1 MGKNRNRVIAAALIG
16 TMAVVT
22 AGCGEL
28 NGSQVAATV
37 DGEEISM
44 GVLSFY
50 TRFQQAQT
58 SQMYMSMMGTDA
70 SGIWDQVEDEE
81 EGTTYGDSLRDDAL
95 NQLEEMCLLK
105 LHAEEYE
112 VSISDEEQK
121 KIEEAAAQFMEDNT
135 EETEASLAVNQ
146 DDIERFLEL
155 ATYYQKMRDP
165 IQDDVDTEVSDEE
178 AAQTTITYVQ
188 VQDSEETE
196 ESTESTDSES
206 ASSDTA
212 ESEDSKEESVDAQTQ
227 AQEVLD
233 QVLASADAD
242 MDAIAQSVDE
252 NLNASTVS
260 YSTNDEED
268 TTVPDALKEAVSG
281 LQDGEVVSSLVE
293 NEGSYYVVRLDQAF
307 DEEATENQKDT
318 IISERKQDLY
328 DETIQGWRDEAD
340 IQENKRNIR
349 KLEVTGNDSYSFKAE
364 ETTEDTGS
372 TEETAGDTGS
382 TEEMTE
388 DTGSTDAASEDA
400 GSAEETSEGTES
412 GE

>member
-1 MGKNRNRVIAAALIG
+1 M
-16 TMAVVT
+16 
-22 AGCGEL
+22 
-28 NGSQVAATV
+28 
-37 DGEEISM
+37 
-44 GVLSFY
+44 
-50 TRFQQAQT
+50 
-58 SQMYMSMMGTDA
+58 
-70 SGIWDQVEDEE
+70 
-81 EGTTYGDSLRDDAL
+81 
-95 NQLEEMCLLK
+95 
-105 LHAEEYE
+105 
-112 VSISDEEQK
+112 
-121 KIEEAAAQFMEDNT
+121 
-135 EETEASLAVNQ
+135 
-146 DDIERFLEL
+146 
-155 ATYYQKMRDP
+155 
-165 IQDDVDTEVSDEE
+165 DTEVSDEE

-212 ESEDSKEESVDAQTQ
+212 ESEDSEEESVDAQTQ

-340 IQENKRNIR
+340 IQENKGNIR

-400 GSAEETSEGTES
+400 GSAEETSESTES

>member
-155 ATYYQKMRDP
+155 ATYYQKMR
-165 IQDDVDTEVSDEE
+165 
-178 AAQTTITYVQ
+178 
-188 VQDSEETE
+188 
-196 ESTESTDSES
+196 ES
-206 ASSDTA
+206 
-212 ESEDSKEESVDAQTQ
+212 
-227 AQEVLD
+227 
-233 QVLASADAD
+233 
-242 MDAIAQSVDE
+242 
-252 NLNASTVS
+252 N
-260 YSTNDEED
+260 
-268 TTVPDALKEAVSG
+268 SG
-281 LQDGEVVSSLVE
+281 
-293 NEGSYYVVRLDQAF
+293 
-307 DEEATENQKDT
+307 
-318 IISERKQDLY
+318 
-328 DETIQGWRDEAD
+328 
-340 IQENKRNIR
+340 
-349 KLEVTGNDSYSFKAE
+349 
-364 ETTEDTGS
+364 
-372 TEETAGDTGS
+372 
-382 TEEMTE
+382 
-388 DTGSTDAASEDA
+388 
-400 GSAEETSEGTES
+400 
-412 GE
+412 

>member
-44 GVLSFY
+44 GALSFY
-50 TRFQQAQT
+50 TRFQQVQT

-212 ESEDSKEESVDAQTQ
+212 ESEDSEEESVDAQTQ

-340 IQENKRNIR
+340 IQENKGNIR

-400 GSAEETSEGTES
+400 GSAEETSESTES

>member
-212 ESEDSKEESVDAQTQ
+212 ESEDSEEESVDAQTQ

>member
-212 ESEDSKEESVDAQTQ
+212 ESEDSEEESVDAQTQ

-400 GSAEETSEGTES
+400 GSAEETSESTES

>member
-146 DDIERFLEL
+146 DDIERFLEP

-212 ESEDSKEESVDAQTQ
+212 ESEDSEEESVDAQTQ
-227 AQEVLD
+227 AQEVLE

-340 IQENKRNIR
+340 IQENKGNIR

-400 GSAEETSEGTES
+400 GSAEETSESTES